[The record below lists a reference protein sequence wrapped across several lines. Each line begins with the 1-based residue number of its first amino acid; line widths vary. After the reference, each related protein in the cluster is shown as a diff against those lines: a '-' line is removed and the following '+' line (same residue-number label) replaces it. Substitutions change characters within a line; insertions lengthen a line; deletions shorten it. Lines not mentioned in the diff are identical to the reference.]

1 MTVANLERIYP
12 IKVYKKCRNV
22 GKRLAI
28 GAFSLIFIEIVLRNV
43 SIQFWGTTFQAS
55 AGGRSPKNCATKL
68 TIFIGKLSLEAGSH
82 NPFFPFSFLSSVG
95 RSNPGTRFQA
105 ACMSR

>member
-28 GAFSLIFIEIVLRNV
+28 GAFSLIFIEIVLRNPGV
-43 SIQFWGTTFQAS
+43 
-55 AGGRSPKNCATKL
+55 KL
-68 TIFIGKLSLEAGSH
+68 IYQCDKSKIPDLSHYHNFYKFPIKLLNYLVIIYFA
-82 NPFFPFSFLSSVG
+82 P
-95 RSNPGTRFQA
+95 
-105 ACMSR
+105 

>member
-28 GAFSLIFIEIVLRNV
+28 GAFSLIFIEIVLRNPGV
-43 SIQFWGTTFQAS
+43 KLIYQCMGH
-55 AGGRSPKNCATKL
+55 RTKRIL
-68 TIFIGKLSLEAGSH
+68 RIERKEYQTY
-82 NPFFPFSFLSSVG
+82 
-95 RSNPGTRFQA
+95 
-105 ACMSR
+105 

>member
-28 GAFSLIFIEIVLRNV
+28 GAFSLIFIEIVLRNPGV
-43 SIQFWGTTFQAS
+43 KLRHCPKFCVNGNRIQ
-55 AGGRSPKNCATKL
+55 L
-68 TIFIGKLSLEAGSH
+68 
-82 NPFFPFSFLSSVG
+82 
-95 RSNPGTRFQA
+95 
-105 ACMSR
+105 

>member
-28 GAFSLIFIEIVLRNV
+28 GAFSLIFIEIVLRNPGV
-43 SIQFWGTTFQAS
+43 KLIYQCISSFQ
-55 AGGRSPKNCATKL
+55 
-68 TIFIGKLSLEAGSH
+68 
-82 NPFFPFSFLSSVG
+82 
-95 RSNPGTRFQA
+95 
-105 ACMSR
+105 

>member
-28 GAFSLIFIEIVLRNV
+28 GAFSLIFIEIVLRNPGV
-43 SIQFWGTTFQAS
+43 
-55 AGGRSPKNCATKL
+55 KL
-68 TIFIGKLSLEAGSH
+68 IYQCISSFV
-82 NPFFPFSFLSSVG
+82 PVFFYLFYIWHLYYIPLDI
-95 RSNPGTRFQA
+95 
-105 ACMSR
+105 

>member
-28 GAFSLIFIEIVLRNV
+28 GAFSLIFIEIVLRNPGV
-43 SIQFWGTTFQAS
+43 KLIYQCISFHLLFQYSFTFFIYGISTTF
-55 AGGRSPKNCATKL
+55 
-68 TIFIGKLSLEAGSH
+68 H
-82 NPFFPFSFLSSVG
+82 
-95 RSNPGTRFQA
+95 
-105 ACMSR
+105 